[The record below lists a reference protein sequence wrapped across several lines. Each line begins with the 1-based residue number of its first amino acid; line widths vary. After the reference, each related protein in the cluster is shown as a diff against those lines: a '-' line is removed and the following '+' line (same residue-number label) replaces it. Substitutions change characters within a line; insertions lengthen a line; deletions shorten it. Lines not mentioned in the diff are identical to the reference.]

1 MLNVLLE
8 NPTHFDEDFAEIE
21 KKVGNI
27 TESVWQEVG
36 QQIMF
41 SKVIEE
47 RITVHKKI
55 MLEGEESNL
64 KVDFQVKPPE
74 DRGEEMYIGVIYSGH
89 EVQK

>member
-21 KKVGNI
+21 KKTGNI

-41 SKVIEE
+41 TKVIEE

-55 MLEGEESNL
+55 MLEGEEGNL

-74 DRGEEMYIGVIYSGH
+74 DRGEEMYVGVIYSGH